1 MIGIL
6 MSQLHT
12 NKIMST
18 FFGFNVKINVFIKQ
32 RKLPF
37 YRLKKK
43 KKTLL
48 GKLLNFFLSNKIN
61 TICEI
66 LRLRIND
73 NTHKVFSTPPVLAWL
88 RTWVSAFGL
97 SIAVTVVFFFGARL
111 EKFSRMPRG

>member
-43 KKTLL
+43 KKNITRQ
-48 GKLLNFFLSNKIN
+48 I
-61 TICEI
+61 T
-66 LRLRIND
+66 
-73 NTHKVFSTPPVLAWL
+73 
-88 RTWVSAFGL
+88 
-97 SIAVTVVFFFGARL
+97 
-111 EKFSRMPRG
+111 